1 MSVAELSDLMTNAV
15 PMTPGLMELREDAD
29 APRWAA
35 VFEDGTVVVA
45 EWIPARGVLALS
57 ADLGFPPEEHIS
69 TVQETLL
76 VYNSLRH
83 RTAGASMALAEPAG
97 ELVHLCDLDR
107 RDITPAKLA
116 TSLSDFA
123 KQSSA
128 WRKVVADGARID
140 AALAEAASRALDAV
154 RR

>member
-1 MSVAELSDLMTNAV
+1 MAVADLSELLTNAV
-15 PMTPGLMELREDAD
+15 PMTPGLMKLSEDAE

-35 VFEDGTVVVA
+35 VFDDGTVVVV
-45 EWIPARGVLALS
+45 EWIPTRGMLALS

-107 RDITPAKLA
+107 RDLTPVKLA
-116 TSLSDFA
+116 TALSDFA

-140 AALAEAASRALDAV
+140 SALAEAASRALDAIH
-154 RR
+154 R